1 MKRKPKLEADL
12 DPAGTRHTRPGGTAA
27 QRAVESTKRRT
38 SGTRKRGEPMRPG
51 GAAALRVVEEVDRK
65 MKAKKRKVGR

>member
-1 MKRKPKLEADL
+1 MKRPKVEADL

-38 SGTRKRGEPMRPG
+38 SRSKGNPEPNRPG
-51 GAAALRVVEEVDRK
+51 STAATRIVESTK
-65 MKAKKRKVGR
+65 PKKRK